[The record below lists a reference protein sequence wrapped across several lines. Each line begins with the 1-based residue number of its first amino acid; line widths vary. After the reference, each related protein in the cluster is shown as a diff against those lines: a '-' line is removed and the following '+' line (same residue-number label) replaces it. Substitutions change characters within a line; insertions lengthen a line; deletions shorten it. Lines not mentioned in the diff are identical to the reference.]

1 MAVEVES
8 TSQVEEFL
16 GVLLRRIWWICVP
29 AAMLLAIGSAVA
41 VVIPKKY
48 VSTTRL
54 MVRDA
59 LADLDGT
66 NSERSSSREAQ
77 VAEHQIRSLRRVSAV
92 LESLRWPE
100 YLELSRADQYE
111 YVRTLQ
117 DRIEVDIPPM
127 SRGTGQQVVSIEFSH
142 TDPDHAFQ
150 FLDALQL
157 RWKDEVLERG
167 RSAEYRAY
175 DQLKGAKEEKEKER
189 ERIYSQATELRK
201 RYGIPPPSALVDA
214 LQGSGVGEPV
224 FGLLREN
231 RAELSDVQARVEILR
246 GQIVT
251 GEELLA
257 RMDDLVTQVD
267 TDRGSNYRR
276 QIKGKRDEILELQ
289 LTRQERKYLPQHPA
303 YRSIQDKIDVL
314 EGQIKVL
321 QSSETADIHVETW
334 VPNKKKTDLAK
345 QLEAQRRGL
354 ESNEAR
360 EIALIDKIAEQRDH
374 SLEIHDVHAQL
385 RQWEEDLYRIGA
397 ELEEIDLAYQR
408 KERRVRWIDG
418 PGGDPFEVLSKVNL
432 PTKPTEPN
440 PLLIVAFSLFLG
452 LGLGL
457 GLAILTEYRKN
468 CFRSGHD
475 LSRVMVVPVLGT
487 VNTIITRAERM
498 RRLFGRV
505 VAAGATFGFVGMMAY
520 VTWAWSSN
528 PHLLSDQVIDAIEQ
542 FRSRFK

>member
-29 AAMLLAIGSAVA
+29 AALLLSIGTAVA

-48 VSTTRL
+48 VAKTRM
-54 MVRDA
+54 MVRDS
-59 LADLDGT
+59 LADLDGST
-66 NSERSSSREAQ
+66 ERSNSREAQ

-100 YLELSRADQYE
+100 YLELSKVDQYD

-117 DRIEVDIPPM
+117 ERIEVDIPMM
-127 SRGTGQQVVSIEFSH
+127 SRGSGQQVVSIEFSH

-189 ERIYSQATELRK
+189 ERISSQATELRK

-224 FGLLREN
+224 FGDLREN
-231 RAELSDVQARVEILR
+231 KTQLIDVQDKIERLKS
-246 GQIVT
+246 QIES
-251 GEELLA
+251 GEERLA
-257 RMDDLVTQVD
+257 RMDDLVTKVD
-267 TDRGSNYRR
+267 TDRGSNYRK
-276 QIKGKRDEILELQ
+276 QKNSKRDEILKLQ
-289 LTRQERKYLPQHPA
+289 LERQEKKYLPQHPA
-303 YRSIQDKIDVL
+303 YKAIQDKIDGL
-314 EGQIKVL
+314 EEQIKVL

-345 QLEAQRRGL
+345 TLEAQRVGL
-354 ESNEAR
+354 ESNEAL
-360 EIALIDKIAEQRDH
+360 EVGLLQKIAEQRDH

-385 RQWEEDLYRIGA
+385 REWEGDLYRIAA

-418 PGGDPFEVLSKVNL
+418 PGGDPFEVLSKAVP

-440 PLLIVAFSLFLG
+440 PMLIIGFSLFMG

-457 GLAILTEYRKN
+457 GLAVVMEYRKN
-468 CFRSGHD
+468 CFRSVHD

-487 VNTIITRAERM
+487 INTIVTRAERM
-498 RRLFGRV
+498 RKLFGRV
-505 VAAGATFGFVGMMAY
+505 VAAGATFGFVGLMAY
-520 VTWAWSSN
+520 VTWAWTSN

-542 FRSRFK
+542 FRARFK